1 MDNKIIIREAGE
13 QAYLSFYA
21 IVFNQLSRELWEDD
35 VAFRERILTGALD
48 GADLSNV
55 VATLFHDK
63 TKILGRTKAGTLTL
77 KIDEHGL
84 LATVTLGNTQ
94 LHRDVVELVKRGDL
108 FECSFVGLVT
118 DWSDADE
125 GEGMVRTIKKISLL
139 RDVSIVDNAAYPNT
153 NIIREFMKDEKK
165 EVIREEPE
173 KDEIRE
179 ETPEET
185 TEETREETLGETPE
199 EELTEAP
206 VGVEDEDEDEQA
218 PVEAERSL
226 TQKTKRMEVK
236 RSGAN
241 PAAHGRPSL
250 LVARDRLLEKGMA
263 EIAITRAAT
272 DGDTTAM
279 AKVIPKGV
287 AELSILGKA
296 PLWARMG
303 VDLNPAA
310 QGTYELPYQS
320 PIVGQKLAEL
330 ASVTKDTVTPTG
342 TLVKPRRFSAQKVL
356 TLETLASASADYFQK
371 IVDDLNKAAD
381 RAITAEV
388 YDKIVAGSQLAT
400 GGAISKAGFD
410 TLRAAAEI
418 EMDGAFFAPRA
429 TFFEAAGVPVDAGS
443 GIFLAKLIE
452 ADRGLTS
459 DGEDFFFSSLFEDPE
474 GEKYVIYGDPSFIH
488 VADYGMSELIVDKY
502 TLAGKGQI
510 ILTFNKLADVALK
523 NPYAFSR
530 TPDLLDT
537 GNGNGNGEGD

>member
-21 IVFNQLSRELWEDD
+21 IVFDQLSRELWEDG

-77 KIDEHGL
+77 KIDEYGL

-108 FECSFVGLVT
+108 FECSFIGLVT

-125 GEGMVRTIKKISLL
+125 GDGMVRTIKKISLL

-165 EVIREEPE
+165 EDIREEPE

-179 ETPEET
+179 DTPEET
-185 TEETREETLGETPE
+185 TEETREETPE
-199 EELTEAP
+199 EELTEEP
-206 VGVEDEDEDEQA
+206 VEVEDEDEDEPA

-226 TQKTKRMEVK
+226 TKKTKRMEVK

-241 PAAHGRPSL
+241 PAVHGRPSL

-263 EIAITRAAT
+263 EIAITRAAV

-279 AKVIPKGV
+279 AGVIPKGV

-303 VDLNPAA
+303 VDLNPSA

-330 ASVTKDTVTPTG
+330 ASVTKDTLTPTG

-381 RAITAEV
+381 RAITKEV
-388 YDKIVAGSQLAT
+388 YDKILAGAQAAT
-400 GGAISKAGFD
+400 GGAITKAGFD
-410 TLRAAAEI
+410 ALRAAAEI
-418 EMDGAFFAPRA
+418 EMDGAFFAPRT

-443 GIFLAKLIE
+443 GIFLAKLLE

-474 GEKYVIYGDPSFIH
+474 DEKYVAYGDPSFIH

-502 TLAGKGQI
+502 TLASKGQI

-523 NPYAFSR
+523 NPYAFSK
-530 TPDLLDT
+530 TPDL
-537 GNGNGNGEGD
+537 GSSAPSN

>member
-13 QAYLSFYA
+13 QAFLSFYA
-21 IVFNQLSRELWEDD
+21 IVFDQLSRDLWEDG
-35 VAFRERILTGALD
+35 VMFRERILTGALD

-77 KIDEHGL
+77 KVDEYGL
-84 LATVTLGNTQ
+84 LATITLGNTQ
-94 LHRDVVELVKRGDL
+94 LHRDAIELVKRGDL
-108 FECSFVGLVT
+108 FECSFIGLVT
-118 DWSDADE
+118 DWSDAEED
-125 GEGMVRTIKKISLL
+125 GVMVRTIKRISLL

-153 NIIREFMKDEKK
+153 NIIREFMSEEKK
-165 EVIREEPE
+165 EATREEPAKE
-173 KDEIRE
+173 EVRE

-185 TEETREETLGETPE
+185 TEETREETTEEAPE
-199 EELTEAP
+199 EETTETEEE
-206 VGVEDEDEDEQA
+206 VKEEDEPA

-226 TQKTKRMEVK
+226 TKKTKKMEVR

-241 PAAHGRPSL
+241 PAVPGRPSL

-263 EIAITRAAT
+263 EIAITRAAA

-279 AKVIPKGV
+279 ADVIPKGV

-303 VDLNPAA
+303 VDLNPGA

-320 PIVGQKLAEL
+320 PMVGEKLAEL
-330 ASVTKDTVTPTG
+330 ASVTKDTLTPTG
-342 TLVKPRRFSAQKVL
+342 TLVKPRRFSAQKIL

-388 YDKIVAGSQLAT
+388 YAKILAGAQAT
-400 GGAISKAGFD
+400 TTGAITKTGFD
-410 TLRAAAEI
+410 ALRAGAEI

-443 GIFLAKLIE
+443 GIFLAKLLE

-459 DGEDFFFSSLFEDPE
+459 DGEDFFFSTLFEDPE
-474 GEKYVIYGDPSFIH
+474 DEKYVAYGDPSFIH

-502 TLAGKGQI
+502 TLASKGQI

-523 NPYAFSR
+523 NPYAFSK
-530 TPDLLDT
+530 TPDLLDSSAPS
-537 GNGNGNGEGD
+537 N

>member
-21 IVFNQLSRELWEDD
+21 IVFDQLSRELWEDG

-77 KIDEHGL
+77 KVDEYGL
-84 LATVTLGNTQ
+84 LATITLGNTQ
-94 LHRDVVELVKRGDL
+94 LHRDVIELVKRGDL
-108 FECSFVGLVT
+108 FECSFIGLVT
-118 DWSDADE
+118 DWSDAVE
-125 GEGMVRTIKKISLL
+125 GEGMVRTIKKLSML

-153 NIIREFMKDEKK
+153 NIIREFMSEEKK
-165 EVIREEPE
+165 EGIREEPVKE
-173 KDEIRE
+173 EARE
-179 ETPEET
+179 ETTEET
-185 TEETREETLGETPE
+185 TEETREEPTEETPE
-199 EELTEAP
+199 EEEPTEAP
-206 VGVEDEDEDEQA
+206 EEAEDEGEPA

-226 TQKTKRMEVK
+226 TKKAKKMEVK

-241 PAAHGRPSL
+241 PAIPGRPSL
-250 LVARDRLLEKGMA
+250 LVARDMLLEKGMA
-263 EIAITRAAT
+263 EIAITRAAA

-279 AKVIPKGV
+279 AGVIPKGV

-320 PIVGQKLAEL
+320 PIVGEKLAEL
-330 ASVTKDTVTPTG
+330 APVTKDTLTPTG

-388 YDKIVAGSQLAT
+388 YAKILAGAQTAT
-400 GGAISKAGFD
+400 GGAITKTGFD
-410 TLRAAAEI
+410 ALRAGAEI
-418 EMDGAFFAPRA
+418 EMDGAFFAPRT

-443 GIFLAKLIE
+443 GIFLAKLLE

-459 DGEDFFFSSLFEDPE
+459 DGEDFFFSTLFADPE
-474 GEKYVIYGDPSFIH
+474 DEKYVAYGDPSFIH

-502 TLAGKGQI
+502 TLAANGQI

-523 NPYAFSR
+523 NPYAFSK
-530 TPDLLDT
+530 TPELGSST
-537 GNGNGNGEGD
+537 PSN

>member
-21 IVFNQLSRELWEDD
+21 IVFDQLSRELWEDG
-35 VAFRERILTGALD
+35 VSFRERILTGALD

-77 KIDEHGL
+77 KIDEYGL

-108 FECSFVGLVT
+108 FECSFIGLVT

-165 EVIREEPE
+165 EAIREEPE

-179 ETPEET
+179 ETSEET
-185 TEETREETLGETPE
+185 TEETREEALDETPE

-206 VGVEDEDEDEQA
+206 AEDEDEDEITE
-218 PVEAERSL
+218 PRVEAERSL
-226 TQKTKRMEVK
+226 TKKTKRMEVK
-236 RSGAN
+236 RSGVN

-263 EIAITRAAT
+263 EIAITRAAA

-279 AKVIPKGV
+279 ARVIPKGV

-303 VDLNPAA
+303 VDLNPNA

-330 ASVTKDTVTPTG
+330 ASVTKDTLTPTG
-342 TLVKPRRFSAQKVL
+342 TLVNHAGFQPKGSNFGNS
-356 TLETLASASADYFQK
+356 SASADYFQK
-371 IVDDLNKAAD
+371 IVDDLNKAPIELSPQ
-381 RAITAEV
+381 RCTTKFGRLHNRYRRRYLRQV
-388 YDKIVAGSQLAT
+388 LMLCVLVPKLKWT
-400 GGAISKAGFD
+400 GVLCS
-410 TLRAAAEI
+410 TC
-418 EMDGAFFAPRA
+418 
-429 TFFEAAGVPVDAGS
+429 
-443 GIFLAKLIE
+443 
-452 ADRGLTS
+452 
-459 DGEDFFFSSLFEDPE
+459 
-474 GEKYVIYGDPSFIH
+474 
-488 VADYGMSELIVDKY
+488 
-502 TLAGKGQI
+502 
-510 ILTFNKLADVALK
+510 
-523 NPYAFSR
+523 
-530 TPDLLDT
+530 DLL
-537 GNGNGNGEGD
+537 

>member
-21 IVFNQLSRELWEDD
+21 IVFNQLSRELWEDG

-77 KIDEHGL
+77 KIDEYGL

-108 FECSFVGLVT
+108 FECSFIGLVT

-165 EVIREEPE
+165 EAIREEPE

-179 ETPEET
+179 ETSEET
-185 TEETREETLGETPE
+185 TEETREETLDETPE

-206 VGVEDEDEDEQA
+206 AEDEDEDEITE
-218 PVEAERSL
+218 PRVEAERSL

-241 PAAHGRPSL
+241 PAVHGRPSL

-263 EIAITRAAT
+263 EIAITRAAI

-279 AKVIPKGV
+279 ARVIPKGV

-388 YDKIVAGSQLAT
+388 YAKILAGAQSAT

-410 TLRAAAEI
+410 ALRAAAEI

-443 GIFLAKLIE
+443 GIFLAKLLE

-459 DGEDFFFSSLFEDPE
+459 DGEDFFFSSLFEDPT
-474 GEKYVIYGDPSFIH
+474 GEKYVVYGDPSFIH
-488 VADYGMSELIVDKY
+488 VADYGKSELIVDKY
-502 TLAGKGQI
+502 TLADKGQI

-523 NPYAFSR
+523 NPYAFSK

-537 GNGNGNGEGD
+537 GS